1 MFFLPKSAFHATR
14 LIFNNKKYLKRNF
27 NSSLMS
33 KNHETSKKPTK
44 MESQQ
49 MSMKG
54 EALSQ
59 ANPLR
64 VLFNNGEIL
73 RTKREL

>member
-1 MFFLPKSAFHATR
+1 
-14 LIFNNKKYLKRNF
+14 
-27 NSSLMS
+27 MS